1 MKKYSILLFIILYST
16 IYSQLDNNKNEN
28 YLSGVNLISVTIG
41 GNFVVTGTFPASSTE
56 RVDQFVTRMFNQ
68 GKEKLY
74 ATAIN
79 SVLMLQISDQLI
91 KYSFRNIKLK
101 RVDGKELIIDIEKFR
116 LNGDFVNN
124 PYLKNDDVLIF
135 PATDLV
141 RNFFTV
147 SGAVNNPRK
156 FHFVDGDKLK
166 DAIEFAG
173 GINKAYEKIT
183 KAEINRLSYD
193 GRDQKVETVDIN
205 SDFELQRGDRIVV
218 VSNETMKKEFSV
230 TVVGEVN
237 SPGPVPI
244 TKDRTSLLEVINK
257 VGGFTNAASLK
268 YAKLYTGTSVNSFNV
283 RNDQLNPIL
292 DLTNNIVMMEE
303 LRMLNMS
310 NLVLEDTAFFKNEN
324 QLRVLM
330 EGSTIDFTKLSD
342 PNSEASKYLVKDR
355 DLIIIPARNNS
366 VYVFGQVLSSGHI
379 PYLSGQD
386 YQYYIEKAG
395 GFSDLAEKNAV
406 MVIKGV
412 NRNWIEAEKNVKIEE
427 GDFIYIPKRPVRS
440 FNSYVGQVGLYLG
453 IVGSAA
459 TIILLLLQFK
469 K

>member
-1 MKKYSILLFIILYST
+1 MKKYPLLLFIFLCTT
-16 IYSQLDNNKNEN
+16 INAQSDNNKNEN

-41 GNFVVTGTFPASSTE
+41 GKFIVTGTFPASPNE

-68 GKEKLY
+68 GKEKLLAPASNTSY
-74 ATAIN
+74 LLA
-79 SVLMLQISDQLI
+79 QIKKELEE
-91 KYSFRNIKLK
+91 YSFRNIKLK
-101 RVDGKELIIDIEKFR
+101 RVDGKEIILDLEKFR

-173 GINKAYEKIT
+173 GINKAYEKVT

-303 LRMLNMS
+303 LRMLNM
-310 NLVLEDTAFFKNEN
+310 
-324 QLRVLM
+324 R
-330 EGSTIDFTKLSD
+330 
-342 PNSEASKYLVKDR
+342 SEEHTS
-355 DLIIIPARNNS
+355 
-366 VYVFGQVLSSGHI
+366 
-379 PYLSGQD
+379 
-386 YQYYIEKAG
+386 E
-395 GFSDLAEKNAV
+395 
-406 MVIKGV
+406 
-412 NRNWIEAEKNVKIEE
+412 
-427 GDFIYIPKRPVRS
+427 
-440 FNSYVGQVGLYLG
+440 
-453 IVGSAA
+453 
-459 TIILLLLQFK
+459 LQSRQ
-469 K
+469 